1 MFITVNNDLSAFKD
15 QYEKQLF
22 EDILTKYKETHDA
35 EVWVFLWECR
45 WNKIDRKNSVHYVGI
60 PGVKTETPQ
69 YISFTVKGG
78 TVTYQ
83 IKELQLKHN

>member
-1 MFITVNNDLSAFKD
+1 MLRFGFFYGNVDEI
-15 QYEKQLF
+15 
-22 EDILTKYKETHDA
+22 
-35 EVWVFLWECR
+35 
-45 WNKIDRKNSVHYVGI
+45 KIDRKNSVHYVGI

-83 IKELQLKHN
+83 IKELQHKT